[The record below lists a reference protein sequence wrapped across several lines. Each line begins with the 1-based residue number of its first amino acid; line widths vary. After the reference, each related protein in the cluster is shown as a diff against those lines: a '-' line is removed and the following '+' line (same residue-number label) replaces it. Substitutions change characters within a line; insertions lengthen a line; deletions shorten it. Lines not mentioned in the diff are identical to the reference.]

1 MYIYINDTINVNTLA
16 QYTLGLHAD
25 RHNST
30 KLPGYKRHFT
40 NFFKAKHFFHAV
52 AVPAAVA

>member
-1 MYIYINDTINVNTLA
+1 VA

-30 KLPGYKRHFT
+30 KLPGYKKIASA
-40 NFFKAKHFFHAV
+40 NFFPTQHFFNGV
-52 AVPAAVA
+52 AVVGAAAA